1 VKQLG
6 ENRAVSSLGGNPWRK
21 RNNNRRQQHENAGVG
36 GVKPGGGSGEK
47 KHPISAKAKIRH
59 VSAAL
64 YEMAVRQ
71 YLALKSGGYR
81 RRKLA
86 KLGNESVIG
95 AQSGRRLASKT
106 ASSAASAQ
114 HRRRRSWRKA
124 RRGKKHGTAMAWRMA
139 HLAISA
145 GGENIGGG
153 ISSEA
158 RNGEMK
164 RRAESNRRRR
174 SVSVNG
180 WHGVWRRRN

>member
-106 ASSAASAQ
+106 ASSAASAR
-114 HRRRRSWRKA
+114 HRRRQSWRKA
-124 RRGKKHGTAMAWRMA
+124 RRGVGMAWQWRGQWLISKYLLEA
-139 HLAISA
+139 KISA
-145 GGENIGGG
+145 AA
-153 ISSEA
+153 SYQRKA
-158 RNGEMK
+158 AK
-164 RRAESNRRRR
+164 
-174 SVSVNG
+174 
-180 WHGVWRRRN
+180 